1 MPEETPREARK
12 ALHTAIKEATT
23 GIEELKVNTPIAKMM
38 ELVNTCSGK
47 PMARADMEA
56 FALILSPY
64 APHLAEELWER
75 LGHAETLSFE
85 PWPVFDPQAL
95 VDDEI
100 TIVIQVRGK
109 LRGRLQVSRDT
120 PKDII
125 LDAARQLE
133 GVAKF
138 LEGKTIRKEVYVP
151 GRLVNFVV

>member
-1 MPEETPREARK
+1 MEQ
-12 ALHTAIKEATT
+12 
-23 GIEELKVNTPIAKMM
+23 LKLNTPIAKMM
-38 ELVNTCSGK
+38 EFVNTCSGTL
-47 PMARADMEA
+47 PAREEAEA
-56 FALILSPY
+56 FVLILSPF

-75 LGHAETLSFE
+75 LGHTDTLAYE
-85 PWPVFDPQAL
+85 PWPVFDPGAL

-120 PKDII
+120 PRDDI

-138 LEGKTIRKEVYVP
+138 LDGQTIRKEVYVP